1 MSTSRRRGSEEA
13 CQPIFSKKPCSVQV
27 QVTELRCCSSR
38 YLARDGGGSPVGAT
52 RPGLA
57 PLGPLNLLQKH
68 GHYPV
73 IDTIFLYLE
82 LPGDGDVLVPDL
94 LRPVVPL
101 LDLLLQ
107 LRVVS

>member
-1 MSTSRRRGSEEA
+1 M
-13 CQPIFSKKPCSVQV
+13 
-27 QVTELRCCSSR
+27 VTIQLSIQS
-38 YLARDGGGSPVGAT
+38 
-52 RPGLA
+52 
-57 PLGPLNLLQKH
+57 
-68 GHYPV
+68 
-73 IDTIFLYLE
+73 LYLE